1 MPEGRASLTFASFF
15 FWNLK
20 NFAAKGAEN
29 QRSKLVG
36 GLCGRAIL
44 SRLSRADLGRLS
56 LPEAGIPTTG
66 NLFLF
71 SVGCS
76 HVQAQSKR
84 YCTET
89 IRTKIENW
97 MPHP

>member
-1 MPEGRASLTFASFF
+1 MPEGRVSPTNRIYFCDLR
-15 FWNLK
+15 
-20 NFAAKGAEN
+20 NFAAEGAEN

-36 GLCGRAIL
+36 GLCGRAIP
-44 SRLSRADLGRLS
+44 SGLSRANPRRLS

-66 NLFLF
+66 NLFPF

-76 HVQAQSKR
+76 HLEAQSRR

-97 MPHP
+97 MPQP